1 MGHIKSHL
9 KYLKSFT
16 KCQSKLQFIK
26 MKNTQ
31 IVLLIVLIVV
41 CFAAAQLPFREDY
54 THQESERNDD
64 RARER
69 MIMNDYL
76 AMKAELF
83 QDPGDE
89 FCNTCAGFSAGCSC
103 WYLENFCDNR
113 DCGSGSC
120 TPDNCV

>member
-1 MGHIKSHL
+1 MVCRLQSI
-9 KYLKSFT
+9 T
-16 KCQSKLQFIK
+16 KCQSKLHFIE
-26 MKNTQ
+26 MKNIQ
-31 IVLLIVLIVV
+31 IVLLIVLVAV
-41 CFAAAQLPFREDY
+41 CFAAAQHNSFRGDFLREDY
-54 THQESERNDD
+54 TRQDSPRNDD

-103 WYLENFCDNR
+103 WLR
-113 DCGSGSC
+113 
-120 TPDNCV
+120 

>member
-1 MGHIKSHL
+1 
-9 KYLKSFT
+9 
-16 KCQSKLQFIK
+16 

-31 IVLLIVLIVV
+31 IVLLIVLIAV
-41 CFAAAQLPFREDY
+41 CFAAAQRPFSQDSARN
-54 THQESERNDD
+54 RNDD

>member
-1 MGHIKSHL
+1 
-9 KYLKSFT
+9 
-16 KCQSKLQFIK
+16 
-26 MKNTQ
+26 MKNIQ
-31 IVLLIVLIVV
+31 IVLLIVLIAV
-41 CFAAAQLPFREDY
+41 CFAAAQRPCSPDSR
-54 THQESERNDD
+54 HPADD